1 MIHRYTRH
9 FRRLYLSLM
18 LVLASFPAQALTDD
32 TVSLLKR
39 HAGFTDD
46 QIAEVKRG
54 NRVVRMLDTGSQSE
68 VAFVGVTRLPISLTE
83 YLERVRAGS
92 LYRTGDIILQFGR
105 FAESPSIA
113 DLKPLHFG
121 SFDLRS
127 GTSGDAASS
136 QSNKEWLMSSIREYE
151 KDGALGIG
159 PLGERPKPIDR
170 AKDFEPM
177 VKQAT
182 YLRERM
188 PAAYEYLLRYP
199 NVRSRGPEDFFIWK
213 QMTFGFRPLTRI
225 AQVSIWQ
232 DVRFGRQEA
241 IVLMK
246 QIYANRYFQASFQI
260 DHLVS
265 DNSDPNHPA
274 VYLISLNRGR
284 SEFLGGLSGKV
295 IRPVVLSR
303 TQTTTE
309 KTLDQAR
316 RDFETEFQRVN

>member
-9 FRRLYLSLM
+9 SRRLYLPL
-18 LVLASFPAQALTDD
+18 LLALANFSAQALTDD

-46 QIAEVKRG
+46 QVAEVKRG
-54 NRVVRMLDTGSQSE
+54 NRVVRMLETGSQSE

-83 YLERVRAGS
+83 YLDRVRAGS

-105 FAESPSIA
+105 FAERPSIA
-113 DLKPLHFG
+113 DLKLLHFE

-136 QSNKEWLMSSIREYE
+136 QINKEWLMWTIREYE
-151 KDGALGIG
+151 KDGAIGIG
-159 PLGERPKPIDR
+159 SLGEQPKPIDR

-188 PAAYEYLLRYP
+188 PAAYEYLLQYP
-199 NVRSRGPEDFFIWK
+199 NARSRGPEDFFIWK

-232 DVRFGRQEA
+232 DVRFGRREA

-265 DNSDPNHPA
+265 DDSDPNHPA

-295 IRPVVLSR
+295 IRPIVLSR

-316 RDFETEFQRVN
+316 RDFETEFRRVN

>member
-1 MIHRYTRH
+1 MIDPYTLCGSR
-9 FRRLYLSLM
+9 FYLPL
-18 LVLASFPAQALTDD
+18 LLALASLPVHALPDD

-54 NRVVRMLDTGSQSE
+54 HRVVRILETGSQSE

-83 YLERVRAGS
+83 YLNRVRAGS
-92 LYRTGDIILQFGR
+92 LYKTGEIILQFGR
-105 FAESPSIA
+105 FAENPSIA
-113 DLKPLHFG
+113 DLKPLHFE
-121 SFDLRS
+121 SYDLRS
-127 GTSGDAASS
+127 GDSASA
-136 QSNKEWLMSSIREYE
+136 QVNKESLIASIREYE
-151 KDGALGIG
+151 KNGAIGIG
-159 PLGERPKPIDR
+159 PLGEKPKLVDLS
-170 AKDFEPM
+170 KDFEPM
-177 VKQAT
+177 VRQAT
-182 YLRERM
+182 YLRERL

-199 NVRSRGPEDFFIWK
+199 NVRGRGQEDFFIWK
-213 QMTFGFRPLTRI
+213 QMTFGFRPLTRV
-225 AQVSIWQ
+225 AQVSIWE
-232 DVRFGRQEA
+232 DKRLGHREA

-246 QIYANRYFQASFQI
+246 QIYANRYFQSSFQI

-265 DNSDPNHPA
+265 DDSDPNNPA
-274 VYLISLNRGR
+274 VYLISMNRGR

-316 RDFETEFQRVN
+316 RDFETEFRRTN